1 MLKIESQNFL
11 MMTSF
16 RSLTE
21 DGAPSGKFFTVSS
34 IIFKVV
40 VLFLGDMYS
49 IPFIL
54 TSLLLQLFQRS
65 AFKKRQEFCVCVCV
79 CVCVKEAEGIQEVR
93 QFPLVMHC
101 FLTFCMGCL
110 V

>member
-1 MLKIESQNFL
+1 MMKIESRDFL

-21 DGAPSGKFFTVSS
+21 DGAPSEKFFTVSS
-34 IIFKVV
+34 IIFKMV
-40 VLFLGDMYS
+40 VLFLEDTYS

-54 TSLLLQLFQRS
+54 TSLLLQLFQGS
-65 AFKKRQEFCVCVCV
+65 AFKKRQEVCVCF
-79 CVCVKEAEGIQEVR
+79 KEAEGIQEVR
-93 QFPLVMHC
+93 QFPLVMHS